1 MSVPSLAP
9 IGPVS
14 ALCFGCGNRM
24 RLEVKR
30 MANGKLVYP
39 GGITLYC
46 DTCKYGH
53 EPSMQH
59 VSGMTVP
66 YVIPQKRGLEAAAN
80 EAVTTEQ
87 KGGGI

>member
-9 IGPVS
+9 VGPVS

-39 GGITLYC
+39 GGVTLYC

-59 VSGMTVP
+59 VQGATVP
-66 YVIPQKRGLEAAAN
+66 YVLPKGKELVAGEATSKKEGAA
-80 EAVTTEQ
+80 
-87 KGGGI
+87 